1 MSCTLMRDQEEPKE
15 NLSFLWMNSIYA
27 IFSVFA
33 LIVAVVVQSNG
44 SGSGC
49 SGFKSKLSFFSLG
62 SLLIPPGINFFS
74 YKIRIHL
81 SHRVCVGISKGS
93 Q

>member
-1 MSCTLMRDQEEPKE
+1 MSCTLMRDQEEPKQ
-15 NLSFLWMNSIYA
+15 NLLSFLWMNSRYA

-49 SGFKSKLSFFSLG
+49 SGFKSKLSLFFTGLFTH
-62 SLLIPPGINFFS
+62 PP
-74 YKIRIHL
+74 
-81 SHRVCVGISKGS
+81 
-93 Q
+93 